1 MWRKFRYGF
10 RLKIDWALGKMSDK
24 QSLSVQAEEILMEQ
38 IRTYPCLYNKSK
50 MSYKE
55 RDVKR
60 NAWSKVA
67 EKLDL
72 VQNDMY
78 KCRSEKLAVH
88 LQWQR
93 IEELGQVFLPQKYT
107 FWSVYHFS
115 KWIGTLSK
123 DVQATLGSTQ
133 K

>member
-1 MWRKFRYGF
+1 
-10 RLKIDWALGKMSDK
+10 
-24 QSLSVQAEEILMEQ
+24 
-38 IRTYPCLYNKSK
+38 

-88 LQWQR
+88 LQ
-93 IEELGQVFLPQKYT
+93 
-107 FWSVYHFS
+107 
-115 KWIGTLSK
+115 
-123 DVQATLGSTQ
+123 
-133 K
+133 